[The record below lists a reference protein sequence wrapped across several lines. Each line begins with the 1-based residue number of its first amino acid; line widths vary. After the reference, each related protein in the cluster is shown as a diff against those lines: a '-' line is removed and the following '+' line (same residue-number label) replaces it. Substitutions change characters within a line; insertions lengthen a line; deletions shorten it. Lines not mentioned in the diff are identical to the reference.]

1 MPRPVATTSYR
12 RKLSRADVATGSMLI
27 DKHAWRLFPPPMEEF
42 TVLVAGQEFRTRIVA
57 EDCVCVPP
65 PHQHYHL
72 EAGHFRH
79 LLDFSPGRSVL
90 VRREAPGAYSL
101 EMADAG

>member
-1 MPRPVATTSYR
+1 MPRAAAATSYR
-12 RKLSRADVATGSMLI
+12 RKLSRADEGTGSMLI

-42 TVLVAGQEFRTRIVA
+42 TVLVDGQEFRTRIVA
-57 EDCVCVPP
+57 EDSARARP

-90 VRREAPGAYSL
+90 VRREAPGSYSL
-101 EMADAG
+101 EMAD

>member
-1 MPRPVATTSYR
+1 MAVSAPYR
-12 RKLSRADVATGSMLI
+12 RKLSRADVATGTMLI

-42 TVLVAGQEFRTRIVA
+42 TVLVAGQEFRTLIVA

-72 EAGHFRH
+72 EAAHFRH
-79 LLDFSPGRSVL
+79 LLDFNPGRSVL
-90 VRREAPGAYSL
+90 VRHAATGSYSPGLA
-101 EMADAG
+101 

>member
-1 MPRPVATTSYR
+1 MPAATTPYR
-12 RKLSRADVATGSMLI
+12 RKLSRADVGTATMLI

-42 TVLVAGQEFRTRIVA
+42 TVLVSGQEFRTRIVA

-90 VRREAPGAYSL
+90 VRHDATGSYSL

>member
-1 MPRPVATTSYR
+1 MKPYR
-12 RKLSRADVATGSMLI
+12 RKLSGEDADTGTVLITKDRWRA
-27 DKHAWRLFPPPMEEF
+27 FPPPMQEF
-42 TVLVAGQEFRTRIVA
+42 AVEVAGRRFATRIVA

-79 LLDFSPGRSVL
+79 LLDFARGRTVEIDERDGVYSV
-90 VRREAPGAYSL
+90 RHG
-101 EMADAG
+101 